1 MKTRIFGA
9 VVAAGL
15 LGLGCAAPPT
25 SGGSSANGSIAVTHD
40 DALLYAADSD
50 LDAVLVIDTR
60 HDTRLATIPVGKQ
73 PEKVLIGPDDTVFVT
88 NRMGRSVSVL
98 RRGDSAESARIEVGV
113 EPVGL
118 ALSANGKTLYVVNST
133 ARTDTEYGTLMAVDT
148 ATLEQK
154 WEMPIGP
161 EPRSIALLD
170 GDRAA
175 ITLYKGGDLVLV
187 DLNKQVPLKGGT
199 DLYAQL
205 NRTALGLNGSSV
217 GPGSPVPDV
226 FGNGIATVKPHAME
240 AVIPSQDGRQL
251 FVPALLGSDQILQ
264 TRKVDVANPSPDPT
278 IASGGYSGG
287 TCGTAVATP
296 ALITFDAD
304 GTPQVDDAQACGSTG
319 TDPTRPPT
327 LITTNMPGTPIQGP
341 TAISLD
347 PTGNFIFIANR
358 SSNNVAVVPVSTRE
372 SPQGGKPVPGIDGP
386 AGAFALGGTVH
397 DLVAVGSS
405 PTGIAVSHDGKRAW
419 TWNAFDHSVTRIEQT
434 AGGRLSNVAT
444 TRMADDVLPA
454 DVVAG
459 RKLFFSAV
467 DVRMNNPGTGIS
479 CATCHLEG
487 REDGHVWNFSDGPRQ
502 TPSLAGRQLLKT
514 PPFHWSGEFPDL
526 MAFMSHTVTER
537 MGGTGVTPEMEL
549 QVGAYLMSL
558 PAPDNGAR
566 TSTSAEVVARGR
578 AAFEKAGCQ
587 QCHTGEAL
595 TDNGFA
601 NVGTLVSSGA
611 VRDDVAFLPK
621 GLNTPSL
628 LGIGRT
634 APYLHDGSMPTLKA
648 RIVSG
653 RANDLHGH
661 TSLLSDAEVDDL
673 VSYLKTL

>member
-15 LGLGCAAPPT
+15 LGLGCAAPPA
-25 SGGSSANGSIAVTHD
+25 SGGASANGSLAVTHD

-50 LDAVLVIDTR
+50 LDAVLVVDTR
-60 HDTRLATIPVGKQ
+60 TDTRVATIAVGKQ

-88 NRMGRSVSVL
+88 NRLGRSVSVL
-98 RRGDSAESARIEVGV
+98 RRGDSAEAARLEVGV

-118 ALSANGKTLYVVNST
+118 ALSANGKTLYVVNAT
-133 ARTDTEYGTLMAVDT
+133 ARTDTEFGTLMAFDT
-148 ATLEQK
+148 ATLQQQ
-154 WEMPIGP
+154 WELPVGP
-161 EPRSIALLD
+161 EPRAIALLD

-175 ITLYKGGDLVLV
+175 ITLYKRGDLVLV
-187 DLNKQVPLKGGT
+187 DLKKQVAVKDGT
-199 DLYAQL
+199 GLYDQL
-205 NRTALGLNGSSV
+205 NRNALGLADPSTGGAARPPLP
-217 GPGSPVPDV
+217 GP
-226 FGNGIATVKPHAME
+226 FGGVATVQPHALE
-240 AVIPSQDGRQL
+240 AIVPSQDGRQL
-251 FVPALLGSDQILQ
+251 FVPALLGSDQVIQ
-264 TRKVDVANPSPDPT
+264 TRTQGNVNVPTDPT
-278 IASGGYSGG
+278 IASGGYGAG
-287 TCGTAVATP
+287 ACGASVATP
-296 ALITFDAD
+296 ALLTFDAD
-304 GTPQVDDAQACGSTG
+304 GTPQVDDAQSCGAG
-319 TDPTRPPT
+319 TDTTRPPT
-327 LITTNMPGTPIQGP
+327 VITTNMPGAPIQGP
-341 TAISLD
+341 AALALD
-347 PTGNFIFIANR
+347 PTGGFIFIANR
-358 SSNNVAVVPVSTRE
+358 SSNNVSVVPVGTRE
-372 SPQGGKPVPGIDGP
+372 SPQGGKPVPGIDVPVG
-386 AGAFALGGTVH
+386 FSVGGTVR
-397 DLVAVGSS
+397 DLVTVGAG

-419 TWNAFDHSVTRIEQT
+419 TWNAFDHSVTRIEQL

-444 TRMADDVLPA
+444 TRLADDVLPA

-502 TPSLAGRQLLKT
+502 TPALAGRALLKT
-514 PPFHWSGEFPDL
+514 APFHWSGEFPDL

-537 MGGTGVTPEMEL
+537 MGGTGVTPEMEG
-549 QVGAYLMSL
+549 QVAAYLTSL
-558 PAPDNGAR
+558 PAPDNAAR
-566 TSTSAEVVARGR
+566 TSTGAEVVARGR

-587 QCHTGEAL
+587 QCHAGEAL

-601 NVGTLVSSGA
+601 NVGTLVTTGA
-611 VRDDVAFLPK
+611 VRDDLALLPK

-628 LGIGRT
+628 LGVGRS

-648 RIVSG
+648 RLVSG
-653 RANDLHGH
+653 KSADLHGH